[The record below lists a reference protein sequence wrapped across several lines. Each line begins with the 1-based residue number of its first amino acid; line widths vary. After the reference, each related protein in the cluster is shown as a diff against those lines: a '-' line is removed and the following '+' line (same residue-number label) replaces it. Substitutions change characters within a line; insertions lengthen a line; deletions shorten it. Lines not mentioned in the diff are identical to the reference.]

1 MASTL
6 FKQVGYSLGTLISY
20 LEMGDIGL
28 PDIQR
33 PFVWKNIKVRDLFDS
48 MYNGYPVGYLLFW
61 ENAFGDEVRQIGTDS
76 KQKSPRLLVVDGQQR
91 LTSLYAVIKGVP
103 VVRQD
108 YSRERIEIAF
118 NPISGRFE
126 VADAAIRRDRAY
138 LPDVSMLWN
147 DGGDYFELVSD
158 YLAKVR
164 AAREVSEQEE
174 SKIKR
179 SIEKL
184 KGLLSYPFTALELSS
199 QVDEEQVSEVFVR
212 INSKGTPLNQAD
224 FILTLMSVF
233 WDEGR
238 AELEEFCR
246 TSRQPTK
253 GHTSPFNHFIQ
264 PDPDQLLRVA
274 IGLGFKRARLRY
286 VYSILRG
293 KDLETEEF
301 SAERRDAQFEVLK
314 AAQAKALK
322 LPHWHSFLL
331 ALELAGFRGGRM
343 ITSQNNLI
351 FCYVLYLIGRTELGV
366 EEHALRRMIAR
377 WFFMSNLTSRYAKS
391 PESSM
396 EFDLAELRQVKNAS
410 EFLGTLDDICRNT
423 LTNDFWKITLPNDLA
438 TSSARTPSLFA
449 YYAALVLLDAKAFLS
464 QHKVVDLLDPSVHS
478 TRTAAERHHLFPR
491 AYLETLGISDMRE
504 TNQIAN
510 FALTDWSSNARNGD
524 QPPMKYLP
532 ELKSRFDKSQL
543 LQMYHWH
550 ALPDGWEQMSYG
562 DFLERRRELIAQV
575 IKEAYETLTEIPA
588 DHVSVKRSVA
598 ELVDIGESTEVEFK
612 STLRINLHT
621 GERDPRMEY
630 AVLKTIAGF
639 LNSQAGGRLVVGVSD
654 DGTGVGL
661 DTDGFKTEDNMALHL
676 MNLIRSRLSE
686 KFGTYVH
693 PHFEDYDGVR
703 VLVVDCSPSGSPVY
717 LKDGK
722 EERFYVRQGPSTP
735 ELPPSQVPDYV
746 KHRFD

>member
-1 MASTL
+1 MSATL

-20 LEMGDIGL
+20 LEMGEIGL

-61 ENAFGDEVRQIGTDS
+61 ENAFSGEARQIGTDN
-76 KQKSPRLLVVDGQQR
+76 KQKAPTLLVVDGQQR
-91 LTSLYAVIKGVP
+91 LTSLYAVIKAIP

-118 NPISGRFE
+118 NPLVGRFE
-126 VADAAIRRDRAY
+126 VADAAIRRDPAFI
-138 LPDVSMLWN
+138 PDVSKLW
-147 DGGDYFELVSD
+147 GDDFFGLVD
-158 YLAKVR
+158 QYLANLR
-164 AAREVSEQEE
+164 ASREIAPVEE
-174 SKIKR
+174 RAIKQ
-179 SIEKL
+179 SIERL

-199 QVDEEQVSEVFVR
+199 QVNEEQVSEVFVR

-238 AELEEFCR
+238 AELEDFCR
-246 TSRQPTK
+246 FARQPSA
-253 GHTSPFNHFIQ
+253 GEASPFNHFIK

-274 IGLGFKRARLRY
+274 IGLGFKRARLRS

-293 KDLETEEF
+293 KDLETETF
-301 SAERRDAQFEVLK
+301 SSERRDAQFDVLK
-314 AAQAKALK
+314 AAQSKTLK
-322 LPHWHSFLL
+322 LHHWHSFLR

-396 EFDLAELRQVKNAS
+396 EFDLAELRRVTNAG
-410 EFLGTLDDICRNT
+410 EFLGTLDQISTDT
-423 LTNDFWKITLPNDLA
+423 LTNDFWEITLPNDLA

-464 QHKVVDLLDPSVHS
+464 KHKVIDLLDPSVHS
-478 TRTAAERHHLFPR
+478 TRSAAERHHLFPKS
-491 AYLETLGISDMRE
+491 YLESVGLSDQRD
-504 TNQIAN
+504 TNQIGN
-510 FALTDWSSNARNGD
+510 FALTDWSDNSQIGD
-524 QPPMKYLP
+524 RAPSEYLP
-532 ELKSRFDKSQL
+532 ELRNRFGADEIQR
-543 LQMYHWH
+543 MYYWH
-550 ALPDGWEQMSYG
+550 ALPDGWEQMAYT
-562 DFLERRRELIAQV
+562 DFLGRRRELIARV
-575 IKEAYETLTEIPA
+575 IRDGYETLTEARI

-598 ELVDIGESTEVEFK
+598 ELVNIGEGTEVEFK
-612 STLRINLHT
+612 STLRANLHT
-621 GERDPRMEY
+621 GERDPRMEQ

-639 LNSQAGGRLVVGVSD
+639 LNSRAGGRLVIGVAD
-654 DGTGVGL
+654 DGTAGGL
-661 DTDGFKTEDNMALHL
+661 EADGFENEDRMALHL
-676 MNLIRSRLSE
+676 MNLIRSRLE
-686 KFGTYVH
+686 ERFGMYIH
-693 PHFEDYDGVR
+693 PHFEDHDGVR
-703 VLVVDCSPSGSPVY
+703 VLVVDCSPAGSPVFV
-717 LKDGK
+717 K
-722 EERFYVRQGPSTP
+722 EGNTERFYVRQGPSTP
-735 ELPPSQVPDYV
+735 ELPPSQVPEYV
-746 KHRFD
+746 KQRFR